1 MVLGTQPCTAGV
13 LAEPCQWICVGR
25 LSATAVHVLISP
37 ILPAL
42 HAVCYLAVPEMFSH
56 SRYMS
61 YVLNGQLCVDR
72 SWQKQLL
79 RMITRLSLECLVIW
93 IEMKQAKMGG
103 TENKGC

>member
-13 LAEPCQWICVGR
+13 LTEPSQWICVGC

-42 HAVCYLAVPEMFSH
+42 HAVCYL
-56 SRYMS
+56 S

-72 SWQKQLL
+72 SWQKLL
-79 RMITRLSLECLVIW
+79 SRMITRLSLECLVSR
-93 IEMKQAKMGG
+93 IEVKQAKMGG
-103 TENKGC
+103 TEKNFLPL